1 MLQNPKLLI
10 INQPTWGVD
19 AAAAR
24 FIRQSIIN
32 LAKDG
37 TAVVIISQDLDE
49 LIEIS
54 DDFTALVGGKISE
67 PRKMSEL
74 KLKVIGEMM
83 SGISND

>member
-1 MLQNPKLLI
+1 MTMIKKLAELREKDAISRDIPRKWVMTDSFI
-10 INQPTWGVD
+10 IK
-19 AAAAR
+19 AA
-24 FIRQSIIN
+24 FCKLN
-32 LAKDG
+32 
-37 TAVVIISQDLDE
+37 DLDE